1 MGVSEQNRMKGS
13 PMLKLDN
20 VGEVIA
26 SRELT
31 LDGSTKVTV
40 LIGKPQCKPA
50 PVDWYC
56 PYQTVGVGSGRVR
69 CGYGGDS
76 VQALV
81 LALSMVG
88 AELYCSAEYEAGR
101 LSWDWGAVK
110 GDLGFPVPPNI
121 QDVLPPGTSG
131 TSSSGSPSVGG

>member
-1 MGVSEQNRMKGS
+1 VKIRRSNLPDEGS
-13 PMLKLDN
+13 SMLKLDN

-31 LDGSTKVTV
+31 LDGTAKVTV
-40 LIGKPQCKPA
+40 LIGKPRYEPA

-69 CGYGGDS
+69 CAYGGDS

-81 LALSMVG
+81 LALSLVG
-88 AELYCSAEYEAGR
+88 AQLYCSAEYEAGR
-101 LSWDWGAVK
+101 LSWDYGAVK

-121 QDVLPPGTSG
+121 QDVLPPGAGVT
-131 TSSSGSPSVGG
+131 PPQQE